1 MVGTE
6 IFDGNFEDMKKFC
19 AKRFTRRVVV
29 SKLWSVFDIYGLLTP
44 VTASMKVDASEAI
57 KQTLN
62 WDDEISLNLHDK
74 IVVDLW
80 RLYKLKGVKFSRPKV
95 PVDALNLKLHL
106 YACVDAANKLKI
118 VGVWARFLRKNG
130 RWSCQ
135 LLIGRSLL
143 CKNGTLPMEELE
155 ALMIGS
161 NLLWICRRAL
171 KIGLRILVCLVI
183 QLSVSAGLQAKRSD
197 CRFSI
202 GTDAIK

>member
-80 RLYKLKGVKFSRPKV
+80 RLYKLKGVKFT
-95 PVDALNLKLHL
+95 
-106 YACVDAANKLKI
+106 
-118 VGVWARFLRKNG
+118 F
-130 RWSCQ
+130 
-135 LLIGRSLL
+135 
-143 CKNGTLPMEELE
+143 
-155 ALMIGS
+155 
-161 NLLWICRRAL
+161 
-171 KIGLRILVCLVI
+171 
-183 QLSVSAGLQAKRSD
+183 
-197 CRFSI
+197 
-202 GTDAIK
+202 